1 MEPRM
6 FVQTLVMLLKS
17 VPTLEQIESVLK
29 QHKVEAKLQEGMDS
43 WEICGPCVMMPHR
56 PEYFGKFVID
66 VVNRPWPDDLDY
78 DNPESPVH
86 KAWLEGHFGAYLVPG
101 ALERAKE
108 QSWRWEEGREVAEQA
123 TAFLRV
129 RTTYMLDREQEM
141 EEDEWLP
148 CDYNGVE
155 ELEDMHPVIA
165 ELFELPQVLCYFN
178 PQGEVLRDK
187 ELFLETDEVC
197 YDNEIPPLDLWA
209 NVRLFRI
216 DEEWVVMDTV
226 GNSQIDVMDVEACFF
241 ADAYDLND
249 VDQLLRLVT
258 MYLLED
264 PDFEDNES
272 IEDENG
278 VTWKLSFELDS
289 MCDPPRD
296 VVRLIPDDGREV
308 PDLEAASGDNQ
319 DD

>member
-1 MEPRM
+1 
-6 FVQTLVMLLKS
+6 
-17 VPTLEQIESVLK
+17 
-29 QHKVEAKLQEGMDS
+29 
-43 WEICGPCVMMPHR
+43 
-56 PEYFGKFVID
+56 
-66 VVNRPWPDDLDY
+66 
-78 DNPESPVH
+78 
-86 KAWLEGHFGAYLVPG
+86 
-101 ALERAKE
+101 
-108 QSWRWEEGREVAEQA
+108 
-123 TAFLRV
+123 
-129 RTTYMLDREQEM
+129 
-141 EEDEWLP
+141 
-148 CDYNGVE
+148 
-155 ELEDMHPVIA
+155 
-165 ELFELPQVLCYFN
+165 
-178 PQGEVLRDK
+178 
-187 ELFLETDEVC
+187 
-197 YDNEIPPLDLWA
+197 
-209 NVRLFRI
+209 LFRI
-216 DEEWVVMDTV
+216 DENWVVMDTV
-226 GNSQIDVMDVEACFF
+226 GNSQIDAMDVEACFF